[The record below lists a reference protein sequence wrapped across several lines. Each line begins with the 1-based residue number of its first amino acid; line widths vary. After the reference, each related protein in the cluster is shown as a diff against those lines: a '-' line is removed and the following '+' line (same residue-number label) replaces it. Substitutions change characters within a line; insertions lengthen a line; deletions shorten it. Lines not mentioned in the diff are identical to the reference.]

1 MIHRLEIENF
11 YSIRETQVID
21 LRIGAKVPDDEG
33 RFAQINDG
41 SGERVPK
48 TVAFFG
54 ANASGK
60 SNVLKAL
67 TFLRWFL
74 VDSVNAAPDA
84 MLEFVSFADTTGTAS
99 PTRIKIYFD
108 WFEDLSNT
116 NLREMEGRPFALYS
130 YELRVINNLRILDNP
145 ERGGIVLSEQ
155 LRMHPPSG
163 KSRRVFERSADGEV
177 KSDTGF
183 SLKRFSHILAKLR
196 KNASLTSTVAQFIE
210 ESPVSVF
217 LAWAKRIP
225 SNLHGHKFDLQENA
239 MVQYYASH
247 PEMLASLNEVIH
259 RVDFGLSSASFMQLP
274 SGDLGV
280 TFAHKGLDFPLIF
293 QAESEGTKNFVK
305 MFPIIKEAL
314 IVGGT
319 AVVDG
324 LDSTIHPNLLPVIL
338 HWFYDKE
345 TNPHNAQL
353 WISGHSVSLLEEL
366 RKEEIFFTEKDE
378 NGHTRV
384 YGLKDIEGVRRVD
397 NFYQKYLGGVYGAVP
412 RIG

>member
-21 LRIGAKVPDDEG
+21 LRIGAKVPDEQG
-33 RFAQINDG
+33 RFAEINDG

-84 MLEFVSFADTTGTAS
+84 MLEYVSFADASGTAS
-99 PTRIKIYFD
+99 PTRLKVHFD
-108 WFEDLSNT
+108 WFEDFSNT
-116 NLREMEGRPFALYS
+116 NLREMEGRPFARYS
-130 YELRVINNLRILDNP
+130 YELRVINNLRIVDDL

-163 KSRRVFERSADGEV
+163 KSRRIFERTEGGEV
-177 KSDTGF
+177 KTDSGF
-183 SLKRFSHILAKLR
+183 SLKRFSQILAKLR
-196 KNASLTSTVAQFIE
+196 KNASLTSTIAQFSE

-225 SNLHGHKFDLQENA
+225 SNFHGQKLDLQDNA

-247 PEMLASLNEVIH
+247 PQILADLNQVIN
-259 RVDFGLSSASFMQLP
+259 RVDLGLSSASFMQLP
-274 SGDLGV
+274 TGDLGV
-280 TFAHKGLDFPLIF
+280 TFAHNGLDFPLIF
-293 QAESEGTKNFVK
+293 QAESEGTKSFVK
-305 MFPIIKEAL
+305 IFPIIKEAL
-314 IVGGT
+314 IVGGI
-319 AVVDG
+319 AVLDE
-324 LDSTIHPNLLPVIL
+324 LDSAIHPMLLPEIL
-338 HWFYDKE
+338 RWFRDPKD
-345 TNPHNAQL
+345 NPRNAQL
-353 WISGHSVSLLEEL
+353 WFSGHSASLLEEL
-366 RKEEIFFTEKDE
+366 SKEEVFFTEKDQQ
-378 NGHTRV
+378 GRTKV
-384 YGLKDIEGVRRVD
+384 YGLGEIESVRRSD

>member
-1 MIHRLEIENF
+1 MIRRLEIENF
-11 YSIRETQVID
+11 YSIRNTQVID
-21 LRIGAKVPDDEG
+21 LRVGAKVPDEEG
-33 RFAQINDG
+33 RFAEIRDG

-48 TVAFFG
+48 TVALFG

-74 VDSVNAAPDA
+74 VDSVNAAPEA
-84 MLEFVSFADTTGTAS
+84 MLEFVSFADAVGTAS
-99 PTRIKIYFD
+99 TTRIKVHFD
-108 WFEDLSNT
+108 WFEDLSNI
-116 NLREMEGRPFALYS
+116 NLREMEGRPFARYS
-130 YELRVINNLRILDNP
+130 YELQVINNLRTDSH
-145 ERGGIVLSEQ
+145 ERGGTVLSEE
-155 LRMHPPSG
+155 LRMHPASG
-163 KSRRVFERSADGEV
+163 KSKRVFERNANGEV
-177 KSDTGF
+177 KTDVSF
-183 SLKRFSHILAKLR
+183 SLKGFSHILAKLR
-196 KNASLTSTVAQFIE
+196 KNASLTSTIAQFIE
-210 ESPVSVF
+210 ESPAAVF

-225 SNLHGHKFDLQENA
+225 SNLHGQKLDLQESA

-247 PEMLASLNEVIH
+247 PQIFADLNQIIN
-259 RVDFGLSSASFMQLP
+259 RVDLGLSSASFMQLP

-293 QAESEGTKNFVK
+293 QAESEGTKSFVK
-305 MFPIIKEAL
+305 IFPIIKEAL

-319 AVVDG
+319 AVVDE
-324 LDSTIHPNLLPVIL
+324 LDSTIHPNLLPEIL
-338 HWFYDKE
+338 RWFYDKN

-353 WISGHSVSLLEEL
+353 WISGQSASLLEGL
-366 RKEEIFFTEKDE
+366 RKEEIFFTEKDG

-384 YGLKDIEGVRRVD
+384 YGLRDIEGVRRAD